1 MRFIA
6 YARASTQDNQTPEH
20 QIAELRAWAATH
32 GHEIV
37 LEVVERASGTKDDRP
52 LWKDVL
58 TRVLRSEA
66 DGIAAVELSRF
77 ARSAAHLLNV
87 AKSLRTHDR
96 HLVVT
101 RRRIDT
107 TTPEGRLLFTIQAA
121 LDEYVA
127 DIGRDAIR
135 SGIKFARSRN
145 GGTWGRRRELD
156 DDTRLRARY
165 HRAQGLS
172 WSQVSA
178 ELAREGFVQP
188 ARSGGRSAHERR
200 PWPVGTL
207 RNALRNT
214 RPKPTPV
221 TPHSVRG

>member
-1 MRFIA
+1 LRFIA

-20 QIAELRAWAATH
+20 QIAELQAWAATH
-32 GHEIV
+32 GHELV
-37 LEVVERASGTKDDRP
+37 RAVVERASGTRDDRP
-52 LWKDVL
+52 LWKGAL
-58 TRVLRSEA
+58 ESVLRGEA

-87 AKSLRTHDR
+87 AKALRTARR

-121 LDEYVA
+121 LDEYIA

-135 SGIKFARSRN
+135 SGIRFARSKR
-145 GGTWGRRRELD
+145 GGRWGRQRAELPA
-156 DDTRLRARY
+156 TALEMARTLRAS
-165 HRAQGLS
+165 GNS
-172 WSQVSA
+172 WRRTSQA
-178 ELAREGFVQP
+178 LAAVGFVQP
-188 ARSGGRSAHERR
+188 ARAGGRSAHDRR

-207 RNALRNT
+207 RDALRIT
-214 RPKPTPV
+214 PPKP
-221 TPHSVRG
+221 GA